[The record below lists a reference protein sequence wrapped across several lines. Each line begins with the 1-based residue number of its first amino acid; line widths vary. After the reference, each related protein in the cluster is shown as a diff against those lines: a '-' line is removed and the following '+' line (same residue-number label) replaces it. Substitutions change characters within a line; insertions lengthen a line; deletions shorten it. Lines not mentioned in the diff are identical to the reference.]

1 MEEVTL
7 RVAEAPPMD
16 VGLGRARIDTN
27 TRVRLGVEVGDVIKI
42 AGARTTV
49 ARVFR
54 AKQED
59 EGKSIIRID
68 GYIRRNA
75 KVTVG
80 DKVKVKKANPE
91 EAIKIVLAHLI
102 GKNQR

>member
-27 TRVRLGVEVGDVIKI
+27 TRVRLGVEVGDVIEI